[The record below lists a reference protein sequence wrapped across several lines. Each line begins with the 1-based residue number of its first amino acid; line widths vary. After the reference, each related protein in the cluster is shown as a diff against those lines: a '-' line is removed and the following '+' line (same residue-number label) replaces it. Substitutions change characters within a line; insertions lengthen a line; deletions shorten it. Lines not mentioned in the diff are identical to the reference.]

1 MSTYSA
7 INTMWILVATVMIF
21 FMQAG
26 FAMLET
32 GFTRAKNAGNI
43 IMKNIIDFCISAP
56 VYWIVGF
63 GIMYGSGL
71 IAGNIDFFS
80 NGNYDDFLGNGIPFW
95 AFLIFQT
102 CFCGTSATIVSGA
115 MAGRTKFSA
124 YCLCSLAISA
134 IVYPICGHWIWGRG
148 WLYQMGFHDF
158 AGGTVVHLVGGTAA
172 FVGAFILGP
181 RVGKFTKE
189 KKARA
194 IPGHNLTVAALGMFI
209 LWFGWFGFNGGSA
222 LGIDTEELG
231 IQVSHIIF
239 NTNLSAVFST
249 LTTML
254 VTWIWYKKPDVSL
267 TINGAVAG
275 LVAVTAG
282 CDVVS
287 SGGAAIIGICAGI
300 FVVLVNVF
308 VEKKLLVDDPV
319 GAVGVHGGA
328 GLLGTLM
335 VGLFSQE
342 TGLFYGGGIH
352 QFLIQLLGA
361 ACVMAFAGIII
372 GALYQIINKTVGLR
386 VPVAEEIS
394 GLDKIE
400 HGLDNAYEGFMSS
413 NYMPGSAIEKE
424 YNNSQIIQA
433 QMKTS
438 EDPSMTD
445 SKITKIEIITKQNK
459 FEELKEELNKIG
471 ITGITVSQVMGCGM
485 QKGEVDTYRGSS
497 VGIQVLPKIR
507 VEIVVAK
514 VPVKEV
520 VDTAKR
526 VLYTGHIGDGKI
538 FIYHV
543 DNVIKVR
550 TGEEGYDA
558 MQNDD

>member
-1 MSTYSA
+1 
-7 INTMWILVATVMIF
+7 MWVLIATAMIF

-43 IMKNIIDFCISAP
+43 VMKNIIDFCISAP
-56 VYWIVGF
+56 VFWLIGF
-63 GIMYGSGL
+63 GLMYGKGL
-71 IAGNIDFFS
+71 FFGGIDLFS
-80 NGNYDDFLGNGIPFW
+80 KGNYDGYLGTGIPFW

-124 YCLCSLAISA
+124 YCLCSLAISLV
-134 IVYPICGHWIWGRG
+134 VYPVCGHWIWGHG
-148 WLYQMGFHDF
+148 WLYQLGYHDF
-158 AGGTVVHLVGGTAA
+158 AGGTVVHVVGGTAA
-172 FVGAFILGP
+172 LAGALILGP
-181 RVGKFTKE
+181 RVGKFTKD

-194 IPGHNLTVAALGMFI
+194 IPGHNLTMAALGMFI

-222 LGIDTEELG
+222 LGIDSEVLG
-231 IQVSHIIF
+231 AKAALIF
-239 NTNLSAVFST
+239 LNTNLSAVFSV
-249 LTTML
+249 LATMIF
-254 VTWIWYKKPDVSL
+254 TWLWYKKPDVSL
-267 TINGAVAG
+267 TINGGVAG
-275 LVAVTAG
+275 LVAITAG
-282 CDVVS
+282 CDVVNP
-287 SGGAAIIGICAGI
+287 GAAAIIGILAGI
-300 FVVLVNVF
+300 FVVLANAF
-308 VEKKLLVDDPV
+308 VEKVLHVDDPV

-328 GLLGTLM
+328 GFLGSVM
-335 VGLFSQE
+335 VGLFSRE
-342 TGLFYGGGIH
+342 NGLFYGGGIH
-352 QFLIQLLGA
+352 PFLVQLLGA
-361 ACVMAFAGIII
+361 VCVMVVTGLVMGI
-372 GALYQIINKTVGLR
+372 LYQIINKTVGLR

-400 HGLDNAYEGFMSS
+400 HGLENAYEGFMSS
-413 NYMPGSAIEKE
+413 NYMPGAANDKPFD
-424 YNNSQIIQA
+424 NSQIIKA

-438 EDPSMTD
+438 EDPSVTD

-459 FEELKEELNKIG
+459 FDELKQELNKIG
-471 ITGITVSQVMGCGM
+471 ITGITVSQVMGCGV
-485 QKGEVDTYRGSS
+485 QKGVEDTYRGSS
-497 VGIQVLPKIR
+497 IGIQVLPKIR

-550 TGEEGYDA
+550 TGEEGYEA